1 MEKYSSIIAPD
12 CIKIFE
18 DEEDLF
24 IDVIDFDNILP
35 ILKTHIDSWY
45 KNRSLA
51 SHKKYN
57 IIFTPNREAWQ
68 YSSNY
73 YISAY
78 TLYELVYIVSENL
91 GFIFGR
97 CSNSCKRFIIKDGY
111 LVDTIYNYNEEA
123 AIINTE
129 YKQLLKVENTI
140 NVKDIIMSIITNP
153 NPNISLESY
162 YFRELDLISYNT
174 Y

>member
-1 MEKYSSIIAPD
+1 MEKYSSIISPD

-24 IDVIDFDNILP
+24 IDTSDFDRILS

-45 KNRSLA
+45 KNRSLS

-68 YSSNY
+68 YSSDY

-78 TLYELVYIVSENL
+78 TLYELVYIVSEKL
-91 GFIFGR
+91 VLIFGQ
-97 CSNSCKRFIIKDGY
+97 CSNNYKRFLIKDGY
-111 LVDTIYNYNEEA
+111 LVDSIHNYNEEGE
-123 AIINTE
+123 IVNIE
-129 YKQLLKVENTI
+129 YRQLLKVENKI

-153 NPNISLESY
+153 NPKISLESY
-162 YFRELDLISYNT
+162 YFRKLDLISYE
-174 Y
+174 